1 MRRSIF
7 TLVLL
12 LVFATVAT
20 GVRLHAS
27 TECERW
33 IAEYRNALENSPTV
47 QKANAARHRLHHY
60 VHRKVA
66 ALTNEPKPK
75 ARVLPARFMRPK
87 MTRGEAL
94 HKMELACGEVSL
106 DDPTL
111 GNLPMDP
118 APAFIADRGAGDET
132 PGMGA
137 LPARSALVSQNNPV
151 TFPVSGIPSL
161 PTGPVGGGSTVPS
174 NPGGGGNPGN
184 PGGGDGGGST
194 PPPAV
199 TPEPGSLLLMATGA
213 LGAAGMLRRRIVRG

>member
-7 TLVLL
+7 ALALL

-60 VHRKVA
+60 VHRKVV
-66 ALTNEPKPK
+66 ALTTSKPKPK

-87 MTRGEAL
+87 MTREEAL
-94 HKMELACGEVSL
+94 HKMELACGEIGL
-106 DDPTL
+106 DDPVL
-111 GNLPMDP
+111 GNLPADP
-118 APAFIADRGAGDET
+118 APAFIADRGAEDET
-132 PGMGA
+132 PGLGA
-137 LPARSALVSQNNPV
+137 LPARNSLVSQNNP
-151 TFPVSGIPSL
+151 TSYPVSGIPSL
-161 PTGPVGGGSTVPS
+161 PTGPGGGGSVVP
-174 NPGGGGNPGN
+174 PGNPGN
-184 PGGGDGGGST
+184 GGGPPPPPPP

-199 TPEPGSLLLMATGA
+199 TPEPGSFVLLATGA
-213 LGAAGMLRRRIVRG
+213 LGAAGMLRRRFARN